1 MDSLT
6 KEKDAL
12 LEQVY
17 NRFVADLQG
26 YSRLSLDG
34 TNAELVEG
42 SLVCG
47 HSFGWT
53 EFDIDAATQE
63 LTITTYGIRAYDLAA
78 LTNSTDEVLSR
89 TPEILSVVK
98 ARPV

>member
-1 MDSLT
+1 M
-6 KEKDAL
+6 
-12 LEQVY
+12 
-17 NRFVADLQG
+17 ADLQG
-26 YSRLSLDG
+26 YSKLTLDG
-34 TNAELVEG
+34 TRAELLAG
-42 SLVCG
+42 SLICG

-89 TPEILSVVK
+89 TPEVLSVVR
-98 ARPV
+98 ARPSS